1 MNDALREL
9 VFEAHRQCEKKTYG
23 WLRNPEELRQKF
35 AEVIIRECAKICDER
50 ALSAPMG
57 SDEQCEAEDCAQ
69 AIMKHFGVDK

>member
-57 SDEQCEAEDCAQ
+57 SDEQCEAEDLSL
-69 AIMKHFGVDK
+69 IHI